1 MNSLL
6 IPVSLHFREIKQF
19 RCLGV
24 KLEISLLLFLEEV
37 GSLAKYAIREFCIS
51 KFKLLYFTFP
61 SFTQNLFSLMLL
73 FLFSYLY
80 LAEVLKA
87 YNLPM
92 DYFTLGTYKAKTTC
106 PLTIVVH
113 KASNCIA
120 ITRYVPAHGLY
131 YTFILFHRQAS
142 RCKSCICNY

>member
-1 MNSLL
+1 
-6 IPVSLHFREIKQF
+6 
-19 RCLGV
+19 
-24 KLEISLLLFLEEV
+24 
-37 GSLAKYAIREFCIS
+37 
-51 KFKLLYFTFP
+51 
-61 SFTQNLFSLMLL
+61 MLL

-92 DYFTLGTYKAKTTC
+92 DYFTLGTYKAKKTC

-120 ITRYVPAHGLY
+120 RTRYVPAHGLY

-142 RCKSCICNY
+142 RCKSCICNYCLFIEFY

>member
-1 MNSLL
+1 
-6 IPVSLHFREIKQF
+6 
-19 RCLGV
+19 
-24 KLEISLLLFLEEV
+24 
-37 GSLAKYAIREFCIS
+37 
-51 KFKLLYFTFP
+51 
-61 SFTQNLFSLMLL
+61 MLL

-92 DYFTLGTYKAKTTC
+92 DYFTLGTYKAKKTC

-120 ITRYVPAHGLY
+120 RTSMYLHMDYITLSSY
-131 YTFILFHRQAS
+131 FIAKPPVAKVVFAIIAYLSNFTN
-142 RCKSCICNY
+142 C